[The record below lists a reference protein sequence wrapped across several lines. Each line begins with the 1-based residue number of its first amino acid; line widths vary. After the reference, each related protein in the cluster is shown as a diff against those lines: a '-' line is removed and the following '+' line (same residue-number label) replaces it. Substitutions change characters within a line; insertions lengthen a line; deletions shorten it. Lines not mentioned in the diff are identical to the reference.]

1 MNALTVIIAAPI
13 ATPQDAW
20 LDKGRNLFTQRRDVD
35 WQIAGW
41 MVEGKQ
47 AGHLCQAKFD
57 FLSEQLGVAPKR
69 LKDALKAAEAF
80 PPALRDPTLSV
91 EHHAAIASLPR
102 EEALPLLKRASVDH
116 LPVNAL
122 REFVTQRRYETGQN
136 YHDED
141 TDSTLCTLVLRA
153 WNRATP
159 EARELAFALIQTA
172 AEDGY
177 AVIDEDEVCS

>member
-1 MNALTVIIAAPI
+1 MNAVAIIEAAPP
-13 ATPQDAW
+13 AAQDQW
-20 LDKGRNLFTQRRDVD
+20 LDKGRDLFTQRRDVD

-80 PPALRDPTLSV
+80 PPALRDINLSV

-102 EEALPLLKRASVDH
+102 EEALPLLRRASADH

-141 TDSTLCTLVLRA
+141 TDSTLATLIVRA

-159 EARELAFALIQTA
+159 AARESFMELAEGARL
-172 AEDGY
+172 G
-177 AVIDEDEVCS
+177 VIDEDEVCS